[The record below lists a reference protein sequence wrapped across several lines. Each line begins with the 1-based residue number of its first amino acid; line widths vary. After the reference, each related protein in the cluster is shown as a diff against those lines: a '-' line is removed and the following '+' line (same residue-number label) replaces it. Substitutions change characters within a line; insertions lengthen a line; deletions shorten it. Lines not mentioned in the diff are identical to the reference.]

1 MHIIHALQVWWQQQ
15 TVIELMGVFTGVL
28 CVLLAA
34 FNNIWNWPVAIVSV
48 GIYIYIF
55 FHTHLYADM
64 GLQVYFMAMN
74 IYGWYFWNNKPATE
88 EKAPVFRI
96 SLREIIYSVIATI
109 VFTVFLG
116 SVLKYTSASFPY
128 LDSFC
133 AACSLVGQVFLARKV
148 LENWLIWIFVDII
161 YLPIYILKHLDVTA
175 MMYGLY
181 IFIAIWGY
189 FDWRREYREQQ
200 LQGA

>member
-1 MHIIHALQVWWQQQ
+1 
-15 TVIELMGVFTGVL
+15 
-28 CVLLAA
+28 
-34 FNNIWNWPVAIVSV
+34 
-48 GIYIYIF
+48 
-55 FHTHLYADM
+55 M

-74 IYGWYFWNNKPATE
+74 FYGWYFWNKKPATE

-96 SLREIIYSVIATI
+96 SMREIIYSVIATI

-200 LQGA
+200 LQQA